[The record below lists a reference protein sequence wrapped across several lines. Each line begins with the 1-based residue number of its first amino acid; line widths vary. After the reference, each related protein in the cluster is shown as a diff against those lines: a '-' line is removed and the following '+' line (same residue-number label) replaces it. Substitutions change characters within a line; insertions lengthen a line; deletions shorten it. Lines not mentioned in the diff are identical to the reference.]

1 MKTIAA
7 VVAILSAFAIPA
19 SAGSTITVSHG
30 EVAAP
35 TYIDLGVTGQS
46 VGDQR
51 IWHYDGEDDKSAKVT
66 MDWVMTTTAATN
78 KPETFE
84 SRMTLGIFSFSSGT
98 QDRLLIQGIGLYP
111 AAGST
116 LKADTT
122 LERAII
128 GGTGQFSGASGTVV
142 TTHLD
147 DGTWKHVFRI
157 D

>member
-1 MKTIAA
+1 MKNIATVA
-7 VVAILSAFAIPA
+7 VCLSALAIPA
-19 SAGSTITVSHG
+19 HADSTLTVSHG
-30 EVAAP
+30 EVTAP
-35 TYIDLGVTGQS
+35 TYIDLGDPGQS

-51 IWHYDGEDDKSAKVT
+51 IWHYDGQDDKNAKVT
-66 MDWVMTTTAATN
+66 MDWVMTTTATTN
-78 KPETFE
+78 KPDTLE
-84 SRMTLGIFSFSSGT
+84 SRITLGILTFSSGT
-98 QDRLLIQGIGLYP
+98 QDRLLLQGIGLYP
-111 AAGST
+111 TAGST

-157 D
+157 K

>member
-1 MKTIAA
+1 MKTMIA
-7 VVAILSAFAIPA
+7 VATVASALAIPA
-19 SAGSTITVSHG
+19 YADTTFTVSHG

-35 TYIDLGVTGQS
+35 IYIDMGDPGQS

-51 IWHYDGEDDKSAKVT
+51 IWHYDGHDDKNAKVT
-66 MDWVMTTTAATN
+66 MDWVMTTTATTN
-78 KPETFE
+78 KPDTFA
-84 SRMTLGIFSFSSGT
+84 SRITLGIFTFGSGP
-98 QDRLLIQGIGLYP
+98 QDRILLQGIGFYP
-111 AAGST
+111 TAGST

-147 DGTWKHVFRI
+147 DGTWKHELQIR
-157 D
+157 

>member
-1 MKTIAA
+1 MKAIATYLLA
-7 VVAILSAFAIPA
+7 LGALAIPA
-19 SAGSTITVSHG
+19 YAESTLTVVHG

-35 TYIDLGVTGQS
+35 TFIDLGDSGQS

-51 IWHYDGEDDKSAKVT
+51 IWHYDGQDDKNAKVT
-66 MDWVMTTTAATN
+66 MDWVMTTTETTN
-78 KPETFE
+78 KPATFE
-84 SRMTLGIFSFSSGT
+84 SRITLGIFTFASGA
-98 QDRLLIQGIGLYP
+98 QDRILLQGIGLYP
-111 AAGST
+111 TAGST

-128 GGTGQFSGASGTVV
+128 GGTGQFAGASGTVV

-157 D
+157 N

>member
-1 MKTIAA
+1 M
-7 VVAILSAFAIPA
+7 
-19 SAGSTITVSHG
+19 
-30 EVAAP
+30 
-35 TYIDLGVTGQS
+35 
-46 VGDQR
+46 GDQR
-51 IWHYDGEDDKSAKVT
+51 IWHYDGQDDKNAKVT
-66 MDWVMTTTAATN
+66 MDWVMTTTATTN
-78 KPETFE
+78 KPDTLE
-84 SRMTLGIFSFSSGT
+84 SRITLGILTFSSGT
-98 QDRLLIQGIGLYP
+98 QDRLLLQGIGLYP
-111 AAGST
+111 TAGST

>member
-7 VVAILSAFAIPA
+7 AVVILSALAVPA
-19 SAGSTITVSHG
+19 SADSTITVSHG

-35 TYIDLGVTGQS
+35 TYIDLGVSGQS

-51 IWHYDGEDDKSAKVT
+51 IWHYDGQDDKSAKVT
-66 MDWVMTTTAATN
+66 MDWVMTTTATTN
-78 KPETFE
+78 TPDTFE
-84 SRMTLGIFSFSSGT
+84 SRITLGIFTFSSDA

-111 AAGST
+111 TAGST

-128 GGTGQFSGASGTVV
+128 GGTGQFSEASGTVV